1 MSAVTYGELRGADL
15 HGRAGMRPSDR
26 AIAYA
31 VLLSLVLH
39 GALLFSFSM
48 RPSGRRAATPGPIV
62 AHLVA
67 LPAPAVPA
75 PSPPPA
81 PPAEPQRAQPKP
93 TPPQPRL
100 KPPPKPA
107 SRAEAVTPA
116 PKPAPPAPAAPAAS
130 PAPSE
135 PAQASVA
142 PQAAPAAPLART
154 EPQPSVSSGAEA
166 DALHAYR
173 SELIQVAKK
182 YKRYPRV
189 AMDNNW
195 EGRAVVRMV
204 VGANGLISSIVVTTS
219 AGHEVLDKQAQ
230 EMVRRAKT
238 LVPIPAY
245 LRGKDFSIEV
255 PVIYHLKGE
264 DAG

>member
-15 HGRAGMRPSDR
+15 HRRAGMRASDR

-39 GALLFSFSM
+39 GVLLFSFSM
-48 RPSGRRAATPGPIV
+48 RPSGRRAAAPGPIV

-67 LPAPAVPA
+67 PPAPPVPAPAPQ
-75 PSPPPA
+75 

-93 TPPQPRL
+93 TLPQPRP
-100 KPPPKPA
+100 KFVPKPA
-107 SRAEAVTPA
+107 PRSEVAAPA
-116 PKPAPPAPAAPAAS
+116 PKPAPPAPAAPAAA
-130 PAPSE
+130 PAPSA

-154 EPQPSVSSGAEA
+154 EPQPSAASSAEA
-166 DALHAYR
+166 DALQAYR

-204 VGANGLISSIVVTTS
+204 VGANGLIASIVVTTS
-219 AGHEVLDKQAQ
+219 AGHEILDKQAQ

-238 LVPIPAY
+238 LVPVPAY
-245 LRGKDFSIEV
+245 LRGKDFTIEV
-255 PVIYHLKGE
+255 PVIYNLKGE